1 MSDTRTFEEG
11 QRLVRGAHSVSSS
24 CRVFRALSSLD
35 AAREEEER
43 NGKDAGGTAE
53 RDVAQPPRADPPG
66 VPEVHVRFWG
76 NEYRRLI
83 MVDISNFFFIY
94 FFSPA

>member
-1 MSDTRTFEEG
+1 MPRTFDKG

-24 CRVFRALSSLD
+24 CRIFLALASLD
-35 AAREEEER
+35 AARKEEER
-43 NGKDAGGTAE
+43 NGEDAGGTAE
-53 RDVAQPPRADPPG
+53 NNVAQPPRADPPG

-83 MVDISNFFFIY
+83 MVDISNLFFL
-94 FFSPA
+94 ARRK